1 MDIKKFLLLVYEC
14 TQIGEKQITFH
25 INCCIYFTCFI
36 FYWHL
41 EKGVKN
47 PYSRQN
53 TIIPAEI
60 MLDVKVVAAQDQQGN
75 QIMSK

>member
-1 MDIKKFLLLVYEC
+1 LFP
-14 TQIGEKQITFH
+14 
-25 INCCIYFTCFI
+25 

-47 PYSRQN
+47 PYSLQN

-60 MLDVKVVAAQDQQGN
+60 ILDVKVVAAQEQQGN

>member
-14 TQIGEKQITFH
+14 TQIDEKQITFH
-25 INCCIYFTCFI
+25 INCCFYFTCFL
-36 FYWHL
+36 FTGK
-41 EKGVKN
+41 EKGAKN

-53 TIIPAEI
+53 TIIPEEI
-60 MLDVKVVAAQDQQGN
+60 ILDVKVVAAQDQQGN